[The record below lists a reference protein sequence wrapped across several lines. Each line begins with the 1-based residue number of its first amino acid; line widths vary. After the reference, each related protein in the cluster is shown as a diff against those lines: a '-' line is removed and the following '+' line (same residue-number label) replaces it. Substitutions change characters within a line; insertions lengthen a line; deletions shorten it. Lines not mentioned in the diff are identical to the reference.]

1 MIVIILIF
9 ILNLATI
16 ETLLVGMPESV
27 GVLVFGIAL
36 VTTAV
41 LIRRLLDQSDI
52 ENTGENS
59 GKKVW

>member
-52 ENTGENS
+52 ANTGENS